1 MVVVVVDDG
10 SGVAT
15 AKAAVAAGAAD
26 TQSSLVNQ
34 IWSPP

>member
-26 TQSSLVNQ
+26 PRRRS
-34 IWSPP
+34 